1 LRISAAVVALI
12 SALVPALTVGAPAAS
27 ADGQCRAGYYLYD
40 TGIAGAWKQDRN
52 LNGLVC
58 DKVKPT
64 STGYRHW
71 TVDDR

>member
-1 LRISAAVVALI
+1 MRCSATVVAVI
-12 SALVPALTVGAPAAS
+12 SALVPALTVGVPAAS
-27 ADGQCRAGYYLYD
+27 ADGQCRSGYNLYD
-40 TGIAGAWKQDRN
+40 TGTPGAWKQDRN

-58 DKVKPT
+58 DKARQT